1 MLRQSLDP
9 VKIPLDR
16 MRIKRRQ
23 KLLRNKI
30 LMLYDMQLRVIHIQP
45 FRYMSPGNKMDLPH
59 PRCILLNAPEPVLQ
73 VVPVPVTLLPAIY
86 MNTQSLSNQRLILFF
101 LPFWVISI
109 YLGNYKIYWFFFSP
123 VHFFSHL
130 QLKKCLRH
138 SPVIYYIFLLPA
150 FRFFFSG
157 ITLFFIYIPS
167 YLLISIT

>member
-86 MNTQSLSNQRLILFF
+86 MTTQSLSNQRLILFF

-109 YLGNYKIYWFFFSP
+109 YPGNYKIYWFFFLSCSLFFSP
-123 VHFFSHL
+123 SVKKMPPPFPCHILHFF
-130 QLKKCLRH
+130 
-138 SPVIYYIFLLPA
+138 A
-150 FRFFFSG
+150 SG
-157 ITLFFIYIPS
+157 ISFLFLCYHTLFHLY
-167 YLLISIT
+167 SILFAN

>member
-23 KLLRNKI
+23 KLLWNKI

-59 PRCILLNAPEPVLQ
+59 PRCILLNTPEPVLQ
-73 VVPVPVTLLPAIY
+73 IVPVPVTLLPAIY

-109 YLGNYKIYWFFFSP
+109 YPGNYKIYWFFFSP

-130 QLKKCLRH
+130 QLKNASAIPLSYITFFCFRH
-138 SPVIYYIFLLPA
+138 FVSFSLVSHSFSFIFH
-150 FRFFFSG
+150 
-157 ITLFFIYIPS
+157 
-167 YLLISIT
+167 LIC

>member
-86 MNTQSLSNQRLILFF
+86 MTTQSLSNQRLILFF

-109 YLGNYKIYWFFFSP
+109 YPGNYKIYWFFFSLCFLDFP
-123 VHFFSHL
+123 FLYFDLTACYYVPSRNYL
-130 QLKKCLRH
+130 LNCLRWEEQK
-138 SPVIYYIFLLPA
+138 YK
-150 FRFFFSG
+150 
-157 ITLFFIYIPS
+157 
-167 YLLISIT
+167 

>member
-59 PRCILLNAPEPVLQ
+59 PRCILLNAPEPVLA
-73 VVPVPVTLLPAIY
+73 VLRPPGGHGA
-86 MNTQSLSNQRLILFF
+86 
-101 LPFWVISI
+101 
-109 YLGNYKIYWFFFSP
+109 GFSP
-123 VHFFSHL
+123 PGLLRAVAGGPGGHVGRGGVPPAHRKLMGFFPPHWY
-130 QLKKCLRH
+130 K
-138 SPVIYYIFLLPA
+138 A
-150 FRFFFSG
+150 
-157 ITLFFIYIPS
+157 S
-167 YLLISIT
+167 YLCYNGAQRDFWAGPPHGPAVERGDRSWNGRSAM